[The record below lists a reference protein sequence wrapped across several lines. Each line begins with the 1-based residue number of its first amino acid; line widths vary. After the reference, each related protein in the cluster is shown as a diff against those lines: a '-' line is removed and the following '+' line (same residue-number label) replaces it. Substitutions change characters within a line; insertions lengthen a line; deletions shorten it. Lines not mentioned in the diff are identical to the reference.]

1 MAVLR
6 AKAGENKVYIDTS
19 DDVLTLVFARNP
31 PTTKVQV
38 LRNGKPLGVEFTMTG
53 KDPAYGLERARFEG
67 MVPTDQRLTCPR
79 CHMTIH

>member
-6 AKAGENKVYIDTS
+6 AKAREDKVYIDTS
-19 DDVLTLVFARNP
+19 EDVLTLVFARNP

-53 KDPAYGLERARFEG
+53 KDLAYGLERARFEG
-67 MVPTDQRLTCPR
+67 LVPTDRRSTCPK
-79 CHMTIH
+79 CHMAIH

>member
-6 AKAGENKVYIDTS
+6 AKARENKVYIDTS

-53 KDPAYGLERARFEG
+53 KEIACGLERARFEG
-67 MVPTDQRLTCPR
+67 LVPTDRRLTSPR
-79 CHMTIH
+79 CHTAIR